1 MSTNPLFKQFVWQ
14 VFVMNSFFLYNKN
27 MDTSYI
33 SNLVQSQRDFFSTG
47 KTKDIN
53 FRKQKLIDLRNAIKK
68 NEKRIT

>member
-1 MSTNPLFKQFVWQ
+1 
-14 VFVMNSFFLYNKN
+14 

-68 NEKRIT
+68 NEKRITQALFADLGKSEFEAFST

>member
-1 MSTNPLFKQFVWQ
+1 
-14 VFVMNSFFLYNKN
+14 